1 MPAPGRCERRR
12 GAFVDR
18 SSLPPRQGEDRLTT
32 ILVRERPP
40 TALSVCVTP
49 PAGGPSYRWGN
60 DSPDV
65 AYAPDDISF
74 STSLPGGFST
84 FSCTLNRSRYVTWPD
99 EQEFANLT
107 VLGLGGRT
115 VAWQGRLEQ
124 LPDQQGFQ
132 AQVNPQASGLAGAPG
147 RRRLGGDDLRR
158 SAVDELGRSVRHP
171 ADRTCQRRTIQLGLH
186 KLRVRSD

>member
-1 MPAPGRCERRR
+1 M
-12 GAFVDR
+12 
-18 SSLPPRQGEDRLTT
+18 
-32 ILVRERPP
+32 
-40 TALSVCVTP
+40 TP

-65 AYAPDDISF
+65 AYAPDDLSF

-132 AQVNPQASGLAGAPG
+132 AQVNPQASGWQAHLDDDDSASEVFIDQQLTNWRRPSLNRQIWLLSNSYTPRFKF
-147 RRRLGGDDLRR
+147 RRRRPH
-158 SAVDELGRSVRHP
+158 E
-171 ADRTCQRRTIQLGLH
+171 Q
-186 KLRVRSD
+186 